1 VIRGDPEGAAF
12 LTEPAK
18 AVETSGDRRFA
29 GLSSR
34 LLVLT
39 VLFVMVAEVLVFV
52 PSVSNFRVNWLKD
65 KLATAQVAGI
75 ALSGIADVPRAVQDE
90 LLAATGAMT
99 IAIRMDNARRLVAVK
114 EMPPEIDAHFNLDTA
129 SAPRLIADA
138 FETLLTPDRRV
149 IRVIGSTPVSIGGQT
164 VEIALDEAPLK
175 VAMWGFARNIVILSL
190 IISGITAAL
199 VYITLRW
206 LIVRPMQRLGRAMRS
221 FSENPEDPSRLIEP
235 SARADEIGDAER
247 GLAAMQRDLA
257 GLLQQKRHLADL
269 GLAVSK
275 INHDLRNILASAQLF
290 TDRLA
295 AIPDTTVQRLAPK
308 LVSSL
313 DRALGYSQAVLAY
326 GKARE
331 APPARRLVMARRVV
345 EDVAEVLGLAQVPT
359 LTFDNRV
366 PPDLELDADAD
377 QMFRV
382 ALNLMR
388 NAVQA
393 LEATDDATLVRR
405 LTVTGERRG
414 TVVALLFSDTGP
426 GVPPRAREGLFKAFQ
441 GSTRPGGTGL
451 GLAIAAELVR
461 AHGGEIELLDQ
472 APGATF
478 RVQIPDRPV
487 DLETARRSGKRGE
500 R

>member
-1 VIRGDPEGAAF
+1 LGEATTPTPST
-12 LTEPAK
+12 LTAGE
-18 AVETSGDRRFA
+18 RRFA

-99 IAIRMDNARRLVAVK
+99 IAIRMDKARRLVAVK
-114 EMPPEIDAHFNLDTA
+114 EMPPEIDAHYNLDTA
-129 SAPRLIADA
+129 SPPELIADA
-138 FETLLTPDRRV
+138 FVTLFAAEPRV
-149 IRVIGSTPVSIGGQT
+149 IRVIGATPVSIGGQT
-164 VEIALDEAPLK
+164 VEVALDETPLK
-175 VAMWGFARNIVILSL
+175 AAMWGFARNIILLSL
-190 IISGITAAL
+190 LISGITAAL
-199 VYITLRW
+199 VYISLRW
-206 LIVRPMQRLGRAMRS
+206 LIVRPMQRIGRAMRA
-221 FSENPEDPSRLIEP
+221 FSENPEDPARLIAP
-235 SARADEIGDAER
+235 SARADEIGDTER

-257 GLLQQKRHLADL
+257 GLLAQKRHLADL

-331 APPARRLVMARRVV
+331 APPARRLMLARRLID
-345 EDVAEVLGLAQVPT
+345 DVAEVLGLPHSAAV
-359 LTFDNRV
+359 TFENAV
-366 PPDLELDADAD
+366 PPDLELDADPD
-377 QMFRV
+377 QLFRV

-393 LEATDDATLVRR
+393 LEATDSQLLVRR

-414 TVVALLFSDTGP
+414 TVVSLSFSDTGP
-426 GVPPRAREGLFKAFQ
+426 GVPARAREGLFKAFQ

-461 AHGGEIELLDQ
+461 THGGEIELTDQ
-472 APGATF
+472 TPGATF
-478 RVQIPDRPV
+478 RIHIPDRPV
-487 DLETARRSGKRGE
+487 DLEAARRSGKRG
-500 R
+500 

>member
-1 VIRGDPEGAAF
+1 
-12 LTEPAK
+12 
-18 AVETSGDRRFA
+18 
-29 GLSSR
+29 
-34 LLVLT
+34 
-39 VLFVMVAEVLVFV
+39 
-52 PSVSNFRVNWLKD
+52 
-65 KLATAQVAGI
+65 
-75 ALSGIADVPRAVQDE
+75 
-90 LLAATGAMT
+90 
-99 IAIRMDNARRLVAVK
+99 
-114 EMPPEIDAHFNLDTA
+114 
-129 SAPRLIADA
+129 
-138 FETLLTPDRRV
+138 
-149 IRVIGSTPVSIGGQT
+149 
-164 VEIALDEAPLK
+164 
-175 VAMWGFARNIVILSL
+175 
-190 IISGITAAL
+190 
-199 VYITLRW
+199 
-206 LIVRPMQRLGRAMRS
+206 
-221 FSENPEDPSRLIEP
+221 
-235 SARADEIGDAER
+235 
-247 GLAAMQRDLA
+247 LA

-331 APPARRLVMARRVV
+331 APPARRLVLARRLV
-345 EDVAEVLGLAQVPT
+345 EDVAEVLGLTQVPT

-366 PPDLELDADAD
+366 PADLELDADAD

-426 GVPPRAREGLFKAFQ
+426 GVPPRAKEGLFKAFQ